1 MLKGIAVSGG
11 IGIGKVMLIEE
22 QSLHYTPVRITD
34 IKEEKKRFNHALSE
48 YSKKSGQLIEQLT
61 ETAGESEAAIIRGQI
76 AMLRDPYLIGETEK
90 LISEGK
96 CAEQAF
102 ETVCDTFISIFST
115 AEEEIIKQ
123 RAADMRDIKTGIL
136 RQLLGITET
145 RLNNLPSGTVI
156 VARELTP
163 SMTADINK
171 DNVAAIITAT
181 GSTTSHTAILA
192 RVLEIPAVLSI
203 PDITRHVHNGDRII
217 VDGSSGEVIPDPDSI
232 QMEVYT
238 RRREKYIGEKRELEG
253 FRGLPTLSAGGE
265 RYHLFCNI
273 GTPEDG
279 LKALEADGEGIG
291 LFRSEFI
298 FMNRNSAPSEQQ
310 QFEQYKKA
318 AMMMKGKPLVIRTL
332 DIGGDKELPYLC
344 LPKEDN
350 PFMGFRAIR
359 YCLKKRDFFKD
370 QLRAILRAG
379 AYGNISVLLPMIT
392 CTDEILAVRELI
404 EECGKE
410 LDIRHMEYDRDIR
423 VGVMIETPSA
433 VAIAD
438 QLAEEADF
446 FSIGT
451 NDLTGYMMAC
461 DRGNAEV
468 GYLYSSF
475 QPGVLRAIQRTIQCG
490 RARGIPVA
498 MCGEAAADPMM
509 IPLLISFGLS
519 EFSVSPPS
527 VLRVRKCISEWTK
540 KNADDVAAK
549 VMKLRTER
557 DVVEYLKTVL

>member
-11 IGIGKVMLIEE
+11 IGIGKVMLIED
-22 QSLHYTPVRITD
+22 QSLDYTPVKVSD
-34 IKEEKKRFNHALSE
+34 IKEEKKRFNRALSE
-48 YSKKSGQLIEQLT
+48 FGKKSEQLIQQLMEST
-61 ETAGESEAAIIRGQI
+61 GENEAAIIRGQSV
-76 AMLRDPYLIGETEK
+76 MLRDPYLIGETEK
-90 LISEGK
+90 LISDGK

-115 AEEEIIKQ
+115 AAEDIIKQ
-123 RAADMRDIKTGIL
+123 RAADMRDIKAAML
-136 RQLLGITET
+136 RQLLGITEV
-145 RLNNLPSGTVI
+145 RLNNIPSGTVI

-171 DNVAAIITAT
+171 ENVAAIVTET

-203 PDITRHVHNGDRII
+203 PDITKILKNGNKVI
-217 VDGSSGEVIPDPDSI
+217 VDGNSGEVIPEPDNI

-238 RRREKYIGEKRELEG
+238 RRREKYIGEKRELES
-253 FRGLPTLSAGGE
+253 FRGQPTISASGE
-265 RYHLFCNI
+265 RYSLFCNI
-273 GTPEDG
+273 GTPEDTF
-279 LKALEADGEGIG
+279 KAIDADGEGIG

-318 AMMMKGKPLVIRTL
+318 VMMLKGKPLTIRTL
-332 DIGGDKELPYLC
+332 DVGGDKALPYLGM
-344 LPKEDN
+344 PKEDN

-392 CTDEILAVRELI
+392 CTDEVIAVRELI

-410 LDIRHMEYDRDIR
+410 LDIRNTEYDRDIR
-423 VGVMIETPSA
+423 VGVMIETPAA

-438 QLAEEADF
+438 QLADEADF

-461 DRGNAEV
+461 DRGNADV

-475 QPGVLRAIQRTIQCG
+475 QPAVLRAVERTIRCG
-490 RARGIPVA
+490 KEKKIPVK

-509 IPLLISFGLS
+509 IPLLISFGLN

-540 KNADDVAAK
+540 KNADNVTEK

-557 DVVEYLKTVL
+557 EIVEYLKTVL

>member
-11 IGIGKVMLIEE
+11 IGIGKVMLIED
-22 QSLHYTPVRITD
+22 QSLDYTPVKVSD
-34 IKEEKKRFNHALSE
+34 IKEEKKRFNRALSE
-48 YSKKSGQLIEQLT
+48 FGKKSEQLIQQLM
-61 ETAGESEAAIIRGQI
+61 ESAGENEAAIIRGQSV
-76 AMLRDPYLIGETEK
+76 MLRDPYLIGETEK
-90 LISEGK
+90 LISDGK

-115 AEEEIIKQ
+115 AAEDIIKQ
-123 RAADMRDIKTGIL
+123 RAADMRDIKAAML
-136 RQLLGITET
+136 RQLLGITEV
-145 RLNNLPSGTVI
+145 RLNNIPSGTVI

-171 DNVAAIITAT
+171 ENVAAIVTET

-203 PDITRHVHNGDRII
+203 PDITKILKNGNKVI
-217 VDGSSGEVIPDPDSI
+217 VDGNSGEVIPEPDNI

-238 RRREKYIGEKRELEG
+238 RRREKYIGEKRELES
-253 FRGLPTLSAGGE
+253 FRGQPTISASGE
-265 RYHLFCNI
+265 RYSLFCNI
-273 GTPEDG
+273 GTPEDTF
-279 LKALEADGEGIG
+279 KAIDADGEGIG

-318 AMMMKGKPLVIRTL
+318 VMMLKGKPLTIRTL
-332 DIGGDKELPYLC
+332 DVGGDKALPYLGM
-344 LPKEDN
+344 PKEDN

-392 CTDEILAVRELI
+392 CTDEVIAVRELI

-410 LDIRHMEYDRDIR
+410 LDIRNTEYDRDIR
-423 VGVMIETPSA
+423 VGVMIETPAA

-438 QLAEEADF
+438 QLADEADF

-461 DRGNAEV
+461 DRGNADV

-475 QPGVLRAIQRTIQCG
+475 QPAVLRAVERTIRCG
-490 RARGIPVA
+490 KEKKIPVK

-509 IPLLISFGLS
+509 IPLLISFGLN

-540 KNADDVAAK
+540 KNADNVTEK

-557 DVVEYLKTVL
+557 EIVEYLKTVL

>member
-11 IGIGKVMLIEE
+11 IGIGKVMLIED
-22 QSLHYTPVRITD
+22 QSLDYTPVKVSD
-34 IKEEKKRFNHALSE
+34 IKEEKKRFNRALSE
-48 YSKKSGQLIEQLT
+48 FSKKSEQLIQQLM
-61 ETAGESEAAIIRGQI
+61 ESAGENEAAIIRGQSV
-76 AMLRDPYLIGETEK
+76 MLRDPYLIGETEK
-90 LISEGK
+90 LISDGK

-115 AEEEIIKQ
+115 AAEDIIKQ
-123 RAADMRDIKTGIL
+123 RAADMRDIKAAML
-136 RQLLGITET
+136 RQLLGITEV
-145 RLNNLPSGTVI
+145 RLNNIPSGTVI

-171 DNVAAIITAT
+171 ENVAAIVTET

-203 PDITRHVHNGDRII
+203 PDITKILKNGNKVI
-217 VDGSSGEVIPDPDSI
+217 VDGNSGEVIPEPDNI

-238 RRREKYIGEKRELEG
+238 RRREKYIGEKRELES
-253 FRGLPTLSAGGE
+253 FRGQPTISASGE
-265 RYHLFCNI
+265 RYSLFCNI
-273 GTPEDG
+273 GTPEDTF
-279 LKALEADGEGIG
+279 KAIDADGEGIG

-318 AMMMKGKPLVIRTL
+318 VMMLKGKPLTIRTL
-332 DIGGDKELPYLC
+332 DVGGDKALPYLGM
-344 LPKEDN
+344 PKEDN

-392 CTDEILAVRELI
+392 CTDEVIAVRELI

-410 LDIRHMEYDRDIR
+410 LDIRNTEYDRDIR
-423 VGVMIETPSA
+423 VGVMIETPAA

-438 QLAEEADF
+438 QLADEADF

-461 DRGNAEV
+461 DRGNADV

-475 QPGVLRAIQRTIQCG
+475 QPAVLRAVERTIRCG
-490 RARGIPVA
+490 KEKKIPVK

-509 IPLLISFGLS
+509 IPLLISFGLN

-540 KNADDVAAK
+540 KNADNVTEK

-557 DVVEYLKTVL
+557 EIVEYLKTVL